1 MDSLSKSQLRLM
13 LRITEAFRLGGPPAC
28 TARELFS
35 LPHGRD
41 YANLRALYD
50 GGCLDQ
56 VPLGLGRNASIAW
69 IPAQRPA
76 VGSLSELL

>member
-28 TARELFS
+28 TARELFP

-41 YANLRALYD
+41 YAKLRALYEA
-50 GGCLDQ
+50 GCLDQ
-56 VPLGLGRNASIAW
+56 VPLGSGRNASIAW

-76 VGSLSELL
+76 VGSLSDFL